1 MGAQLGRRALTE
13 ADRQGA
19 ATADLAALAR
29 GGRIN
34 FFGFVLRL
42 LARLPFLFIAGRMY
56 GAEQLGRFAYAVLI
70 LEFAAQLATLGLK
83 RGLAQQLARTDKPHV
98 CVVADALLVAAIGS
112 AIVMTLLAIF
122 PQAMFPNSEIKGME
136 WALPVTVFALAWSD
150 ICLAALAYRHD
161 VGATVRARAIV
172 EPWTISIAAFGLY
185 FVWPRDGLIIAYAA
199 SMVGA
204 LIASVI
210 PFLNSYGLP
219 HGWSPDPGTLW
230 HLARRNLP
238 VAAADAVE
246 WGSRRI
252 DIAIL
257 GLLASP
263 AIVGIYYVAQ
273 NVASLPAKLKTS
285 FDPILGPVISRN
297 LADGDK
303 LAVAKQVRQVGF
315 WVIAAQSAVALAL
328 GIPGEAVMGLVGPAF
343 VAGTAILA
351 FLLAA
356 EVVAATAAV
365 SESALIYCARN
376 RNMMISLAMIGF
388 QAALTMALIAAL
400 ERLRLSEMWQA
411 IGLHPLGDL
420 EMWKA
425 TGPAIALLLA
435 LGFAAIFKARLL
447 RHLLGAAV
455 SGWRWALIW
464 AAAAGVAVGWLFT
477 MLPPRFEWLE
487 LVGGIPAILAA
498 FGAVMWVK
506 GFGPEDR
513 ELFRMSKDDIEELSL
528 PDPGASPEAPR

>member
-1 MGAQLGRRALTE
+1 MTE
-13 ADRQGA
+13 GERQGA

-70 LEFAAQLATLGLK
+70 VEFAAQLATLGLK
-83 RGLAQQLARTDKPHV
+83 RGLAQQLAKTDKPHV
-98 CVVADALLVAAIGS
+98 CVVADALLVAALGS
-112 AIVMTLLAIF
+112 AVAMTVLALF
-122 PQAMFPNSEIKGME
+122 PQAMFPNSEITGME
-136 WALPVTVFALAWSD
+136 WALPITVFALAWSD

-161 VGATVRARAIV
+161 VTSTVRARAIV
-172 EPWTISIAAFGLY
+172 EPWTISIAAFAWW
-185 FVWPRDGLIIAYAA
+185 FISDRDGLIIAYAL

-210 PFLNSYGLP
+210 PFVKSYGLP
-219 HGWSPDPGTLW
+219 RDWRPDPGTLW

-252 DIAIL
+252 DIAVL
-257 GLLASP
+257 GLFFSP

-297 LADGDK
+297 LADNDK
-303 LAVAKQVRQVGF
+303 AAVAKQVRQVGF
-315 WVIAAQSAVALAL
+315 WVIGAQGAVALAL
-328 GIPGEAVMGLVGPAF
+328 GIPGEAVMGLVGAGF
-343 VAGTAILA
+343 VAGTAALG

-365 SESALIYCARN
+365 SEAALIYCARH
-376 RNMMISLAMIGF
+376 RNMAISVAMILLEAGL
-388 QAALTMALIAAL
+388 AVALIL
-400 ERLRLSEMWQA
+400 LMRSWDWPIMWQ
-411 IGLHPLGDL
+411 
-420 EMWKA
+420 A
-425 TGPAIALLLA
+425 TGPAIALALSLAFASVIKSRLLA
-435 LGFAAIFKARLL
+435 RILQNP
-447 RHLLGAAV
+447 V
-455 SGWRWALIW
+455 SGWRWPLIW
-464 AAAAGVAVGWLFT
+464 AAAAAIAVGWLFT
-477 MLPPRFEWLE
+477 LLPPSLEWLE
-487 LVGGIPAILAA
+487 LLGGIPAILAA
-498 FGAVMWVK
+498 FGAVLWVK
-506 GFGPEDR
+506 GFGPDDR
-513 ELFRMSKDDIEELSL
+513 ELFRMKKEDIEELSL
-528 PDPGASPEAPR
+528 PDPSVGGDAPR

>member
-1 MGAQLGRRALTE
+1 MTE
-13 ADRQGA
+13 VAKQGA

-83 RGLAQQLARTDKPHV
+83 RGLAQQLAKTDKPHV
-98 CVVADALLVAAIGS
+98 CVVADALLVAALGS
-112 AIVMTLLAIF
+112 AVVMAILALF
-122 PQAMFPNSEIKGME
+122 PQAMFPNSEITGME
-136 WALPVTVFALAWSD
+136 WALPITVFALAWSD

-161 VGATVRARAIV
+161 VASTVRARAIV
-172 EPWTISIAAFGLY
+172 EPWTISLAAFGLA
-185 FVWPRDGLIIAYAA
+185 FVPGMVASGDGLIIAYAL

-204 LIASVI
+204 LVASVI
-210 PFLNSYGLP
+210 PFLKNYGRP
-219 HGWSPDPGTLW
+219 DGWSPDPGTLW

-252 DIAIL
+252 DIAVL
-257 GLLASP
+257 GLFFAP
-263 AIVGIYYVAQ
+263 KIVGIYYVAQ

-297 LADGDK
+297 LAENDK
-303 LAVAKQVRQVGF
+303 AAVAKQVRQVGF
-315 WVIAAQSAVALAL
+315 WVIAAQGAVALAL
-328 GIPGEAVMGLVGPAF
+328 GIPGEAVMGLVGAGF
-343 VAGTAILA
+343 VAGTAALA

-365 SESALIYCARN
+365 SEAALIYCARH
-376 RNMMISLAMIGF
+376 RNMAISVAMILF
-388 QAALTMALIAAL
+388 EVALAAGLIL
-400 ERLRLSEMWQA
+400 LMRSWEWPVMWQ
-411 IGLHPLGDL
+411 
-420 EMWKA
+420 A
-425 TGPAIALLLA
+425 TGPALA
-435 LGFAAIFKARLL
+435 LMLSLGLASIAKSRLL
-447 RHLLGAAV
+447 GTILGAPV
-455 SGWRWALIW
+455 SGWRWSLVWAS
-464 AAAAGVAVGWLFT
+464 AAAIAVGWLFT
-477 MLPPRFEWLE
+477 LLPPYLEWLE

-498 FGAVMWVK
+498 FGAVLWLK
-506 GFGPEDR
+506 GFGHEDR
-513 ELFRMSKDDIEELSL
+513 ELFRMKKEDIEELSL
-528 PDPGASPEAPR
+528 PDAGSSPEAPR